1 MTVHH
6 ETAKVH
12 SPLRKP
18 MFHDVTTAAQE
29 AVQRSGIRMGTITVY
44 SAHTTCSVIIQEES
58 HDRLFDGT
66 EHLLQDMLD
75 RLEVVVPTC
84 RHEGQYLHPG
94 PMHIRHA
101 RENLGEE
108 AVWSLNTDAHIRS
121 GLVGRSET
129 IPILDGR
136 IELGEF
142 GRIYFVDFDGMR
154 ERDRTVHFQ
163 SMGE

>member
-6 ETAKVH
+6 ETTKVH